1 MFGIKKLLF
10 GNGPNE
16 NLPADVR
23 AAIEDWQQ
31 HQAAPLES
39 SHFLTRYVVLDV
51 ATEGQGEGDRQL
63 VGIAASVLHQGVI
76 SPAESLYVDL
86 SASTADAAAVDRQ
99 LAAFLRFVGKSPL
112 VAYHVAFANEHL
124 QALIKSRLGVNFAPR
139 WVDLAWLL
147 PAMFS
152 EISHKPMPLDDWLLA
167 FGLDVGS
174 GRRSAME
181 NNLLLGRLMQM
192 LIVKAH
198 AKDVDTVGSLIDE
211 SKASN
216 YLRRTH

>member
-23 AAIEDWQQ
+23 AVLDHWQKN
-31 HQAAPLES
+31 QAAPLES
-39 SHFLTRYVVLDV
+39 SHFLTRYVVIDI
-51 ATEGQGEGDRQL
+51 ATEGNTDEEKQL
-63 VGIAASVLHQGVI
+63 VGIAASVMHQGVI
-76 SPAESLYVDL
+76 SPEESIYVDL
-86 SASTADAAAVDRQ
+86 LASTADPDAVDRQ
-99 LAAFLRFVGKSPL
+99 LAAFLLFVGKSPL
-112 VAYHVAFANEHL
+112 VAYHVAFANEYL
-124 QALIKSRLGVNFAPR
+124 QQILKARLGIAFSPR

-152 EISHKPMPLDDWLLA
+152 DISHKPLPLDEWLLA
-167 FGLDVGS
+167 FGLDVGT
-174 GRRSAME
+174 GRRSVME
-181 NNLLLGRLMQM
+181 NPLLLGRLLQM
-192 LIVKAH
+192 LVVKAH
-198 AKDVDTVGSLIDE
+198 GKGVDTVGSLIDE